1 MGFSNRR
8 TNSIMAVSST
18 ELGTLDI
25 KKLLIK
31 QSVPASIGILFMS
44 INILIDTI
52 FVGQWIGALAI
63 AAVSVV
69 LPITFLISSLG
80 MALGIGGSS
89 IISRALGANNKEK
102 ALHTF
107 GNQIML
113 TLSLALVSVI
123 VGLFF
128 SDEVLL
134 LFGANGAI
142 MLPAREFFIPV
153 LYGVP
158 FLALSMMGNTVI
170 RAEGKPKFAMIAM
183 IIPAFSNIILDVI
196 FIKFFNLGMFGAALA
211 TSISYFMCFV
221 FILWFFIYKS
231 ELRFQLKHLI
241 LNNKIVSE
249 IASLGFVT
257 FSRQGVVAILSII
270 LNHTLFVHGGEDSVA
285 IYGIIS
291 RMLMFALFPILGVT
305 QGFLPIAGYNYGAK
319 QYSRVNKTITTSIKW
334 AAFLATVIFIVILIF
349 SEPIVAVFTKDAK
362 IISETPNAL
371 RIVFAASPIIAIQL
385 IGAAYFQ
392 AAGKAIPALLLT
404 LTKQG
409 FFLIPL
415 VLVLPNYYGI
425 FGVWI
430 SFPIADILSTLVTAF
445 FLRKEMKQ
453 KLTLAQDGI

>member
-1 MGFSNRR
+1 
-8 TNSIMAVSST
+8 MAVSST
-18 ELGTLDI
+18 ELGTLPI
-25 KKLLIK
+25 RELLIK

-44 INILIDTI
+44 VNILIDTI
-52 FVGQWIGALAI
+52 FVGQWIGSLAI

-89 IISRALGANNKEK
+89 IISRALGAENREK
-102 ALHTF
+102 ALQTF
-107 GNQIML
+107 GNQIVL
-113 TLSLALVSVI
+113 TLGLAILAVL
-123 VGLFF
+123 VGLLY
-128 SDEVLL
+128 SEEVLL
-134 LFGANGAI
+134 LFGANGEI
-142 MLPAREFFIPV
+142 MQPAMDFFIPV

-158 FLALSMMGNTVI
+158 FLALCMMGNTVI

-183 IIPAFSNIILDVI
+183 IIPAFGNIILDVI
-196 FIKFFNLGMFGAALA
+196 FIKFLNLGMFGAALA
-211 TSISYFMCFV
+211 TSLSYFMCFV
-221 FILWFFIYKS
+221 FIFWFFIFKS
-231 ELRFQLKHLI
+231 ELRLQMHHYVLQI
-241 LNNKIVSE
+241 NIVSE

-270 LNHTLFVHGGEDSVA
+270 LNHTLYIHGGEISVA

-305 QGFLPIAGYNYGAK
+305 QGFLPVAGYNYGAK
-319 QYSRVNKTITTSIKW
+319 NYVRVNETISKSIKW
-334 AAFLATVIFIVILIF
+334 AAGLATIIFIVILVLA
-349 SEPIVAVFTKDAK
+349 EPIVAIFSKDAT
-362 IISETPNAL
+362 IIKETPSAL
-371 RIVFAASPIIAIQL
+371 RLVFAASPIIAIQL

-415 VLVLPNYYGI
+415 ILVLPNYYGI

-430 SFPIADILSTLVTAF
+430 AFPIADILSTLVTGF
-445 FLRKEMKQ
+445 FLKREMNR
-453 KLTLAQDGI
+453 KLTYLQDGI